1 MPPLLNA
8 WTMRTLS
15 LAIALS
21 AALAGSLAAAQT
33 APLPNAWKWRDA
45 SGQIH
50 ISDVPPPLS
59 VPAKD
64 ILDRPPLQRKVAAA
78 AAAAASA
85 ASAASPSAAP
95 RTDPE
100 LDARRKRAA
109 DEQVAQQRVQQ
120 EKDAAVRAENCGRAR
135 GHLAALAEGQRIV
148 RTNPQGEREVL
159 DDQGRAEEMQR
170 ARAVIASDCR

>member
-1 MPPLLNA
+1 MRLLLTA
-8 WTMRTLS
+8 TV
-15 LAIALS
+15 LS
-21 AALAGSLAAAQT
+21 ALLASGPAGAQS

-50 ISDVPPPLS
+50 VSDVPPPQS

-78 AAAAASA
+78 EAKAASA
-85 ASAASPSAAP
+85 ASAVPVNAAP

-100 LDARRKRAA
+100 LEARRKRAA
-109 DEQVAQQRVQQ
+109 EEQAALQRQQQ
-120 EKDAAVRAENCGRAR
+120 EKDAAIRTENCSRAR
-135 GHLAALAEGQRIV
+135 GHLAALADGQRLA
-148 RTNPQGEREVL
+148 RSNAQGEREVL
-159 DDQGRAEEMQR
+159 DDKGRAEEMQR

>member
-1 MPPLLNA
+1 MRQLPALLA
-8 WTMRTLS
+8 
-15 LAIALS
+15 LAAALS
-21 AALAGSLAAAQT
+21 GGLVAAQT

-78 AAAAASA
+78 EAAAASA
-85 ASAASPSAAP
+85 ASAASAP
-95 RTDPE
+95 VINTGPKTDPE
-100 LDARRKRAA
+100 LDARRKRAI
-109 DEQVAQQRVQQ
+109 DEQSAQVRQQQ
-120 EKDAAVRAENCGRAR
+120 EKDNVVRAENCGRAK
-135 GHLAALAEGQRIV
+135 GQLAALSDGQRMT
-148 RTNPQGEREVL
+148 RTNAQGEREVL
-159 DDQGRAEEMQR
+159 DDKGRAEEMQR

>member
-1 MPPLLNA
+1 MRQLPALLA
-8 WTMRTLS
+8 
-15 LAIALS
+15 LAAALS
-21 AALAGSLAAAQT
+21 GGLVAAQT

-78 AAAAASA
+78 EAAAASA
-85 ASAASPSAAP
+85 ASAASAP
-95 RTDPE
+95 VIKTGPKTDPE
-100 LDARRKRAA
+100 LDARRKRAI
-109 DEQVAQQRVQQ
+109 DEQSAQVRQQQ
-120 EKDAAVRAENCGRAR
+120 EKDNVVRAENCGRAKSQ
-135 GHLAALAEGQRIV
+135 LAALSDGQRMT
-148 RTNPQGEREVL
+148 RTNAQGEREVL
-159 DDQGRAEEMQR
+159 DDKGRAEEMQR

>member
-1 MPPLLNA
+1 MLNA
-8 WTMRTLS
+8 RTMRKLS
-15 LAIALS
+15 IAIAVS
-21 AALAGSLAAAQT
+21 AALVAGLAAAQT

-50 ISDVPPPLS
+50 VSDVPPPLS

-64 ILDRPPLQRKVAAA
+64 ILNRPPLQRKVAAA

-85 ASAASPSAAP
+85 ASAVLSSATP
-95 RTDPE
+95 RSDPE

-109 DEQVAQQRVQQ
+109 DEQLVQQRAQQD
-120 EKDAAVRAENCGRAR
+120 KDAAVRAENCGRAR
-135 GHLAALAEGQRIV
+135 AHLAALADGQRIA
-148 RTNPQGEREVL
+148 RTNAQGEREVL
-159 DDQGRAEEMQR
+159 DDQGRAGEMQR

>member
-1 MPPLLNA
+1 
-8 WTMRTLS
+8 MRKLS
-15 LAIALS
+15 IAIAVS
-21 AALAGSLAAAQT
+21 AVLAAGLVAAQT
-33 APLPNAWKWRDA
+33 APLPNVWKWRDA

-50 ISDVPPPLS
+50 VSDVPPPLS
-59 VPAKD
+59 VPVRD

-85 ASAASPSAAP
+85 ASAVLPSAAP
-95 RTDPE
+95 RSDPE

-109 DEQVAQQRVQQ
+109 DEQLVQQRAQQ
-120 EKDAAVRAENCGRAR
+120 EKDAALRAENCGRAR
-135 GHLAALAEGQRIV
+135 GHLAALADGQRIV
-148 RTNPQGEREVL
+148 RTNAQGEREVL

>member
-1 MPPLLNA
+1 MRQLPALLA
-8 WTMRTLS
+8 
-15 LAIALS
+15 LAAALS
-21 AALAGSLAAAQT
+21 GGLVAAQT

-64 ILDRPPLQRKVAAA
+64 ILDRPPLQRKVAATEAAA

-85 ASAASPSAAP
+85 ASAPVINTGPKA
-95 RTDPE
+95 DPE

-109 DEQVAQQRVQQ
+109 DEQSAQLRQQQ
-120 EKDAAVRAENCGRAR
+120 EKDNVVRAENCGRAKSQ
-135 GHLAALAEGQRIV
+135 LAALSDGQRMT
-148 RTNPQGEREVL
+148 RTNAQGEREVL
-159 DDQGRAEEMQR
+159 DDKGRAEEMQR